1 MKTTRRLTSTF
12 SFRFDR
18 GIILNGKKAIKAFR
32 QSRPKRIARAV
43 ALGLGLSLFSASAHA
58 PALNITPK
66 RYAYFALHSNTTQYK
81 CLATLWGKES
91 AWRPEAVSYDGSAYG
106 IPQMRNKKLIGMDA
120 NTQVIWGLRYIKHRH
135 STPCGALRYWRV
147 NGNY

>member
-1 MKTTRRLTSTF
+1 MPT
-12 SFRFDR
+12 
-18 GIILNGKKAIKAFR
+18 AY
-32 QSRPKRIARAV
+32 
-43 ALGLGLSLFSASAHA
+43 A

-66 RYAYFALHSNTTQYK
+66 EYAYHALQQNTIQYK

-91 AWRPEAVSYDGSAYG
+91 AWKPTAISYDGSAYG

-120 NTQVIWGLRYIKHRH
+120 NTQVIWGIRYVKHRYG
-135 STPCGALRYWRV
+135 TPCAALRHWRI

>member
-1 MKTTRRLTSTF
+1 MSVRHADSLWKFDTHGTLKPLEALEKPHRGPLRRLA
-12 SFRFDR
+12 R
-18 GIILNGKKAIKAFR
+18 G
-32 QSRPKRIARAV
+32 V
-43 ALGLGLSLFSASAHA
+43 ALAIGLSLFIPSAHA

-66 RYAYFALHSNTTQYK
+66 QYAYFALNSNTTQYK

-120 NTQVIWGLRYIKHRH
+120 NTQVIWGLRYIKHRYT
-135 STPCGALRYWRV
+135 TPCSALRHWRK

>member
-1 MKTTRRLTSTF
+1 MCLRHADGLWKLDYHGTLKPLEALEKPHREPLRRLA
-12 SFRFDR
+12 R
-18 GIILNGKKAIKAFR
+18 G
-32 QSRPKRIARAV
+32 V
-43 ALGLGLSLFSASAHA
+43 ALAIGLLLFIPSAHA

-66 RYAYFALHSNTTQYK
+66 RYAYFAVHSNTTQYK

-120 NTQVIWGLRYIKHRH
+120 NTQVIWGLRYIKHRYE
-135 STPCGALRYWRV
+135 TPCAALRHSLA
-147 NGNY
+147 NA

>member
-12 SFRFDR
+12 SSRFDML
-18 GIILNGKKAIKAFR
+18 GTLKGE
-32 QSRPKRIARAV
+32 RPSGAHPEPLRRIARGV
-43 ALGLGLSLFSASAHA
+43 AIAIGISLFMPSAHA

-66 RYAYFALHSNTTQYK
+66 EYAYHALQQNTTQYK

-91 AWRPEAVSYDGSAYG
+91 AWRPHAVSYDGSAYG

-120 NTQVIWGLRYIKHRH
+120 NTQVIWGLRYIKHRYV
-135 STPCGALRYWRV
+135 TPCAALRHWRV

>member
-1 MKTTRRLTSTF
+1 MTGTLKPLEALEKPHRGSLRRLT
-12 SFRFDR
+12 R
-18 GIILNGKKAIKAFR
+18 G
-32 QSRPKRIARAV
+32 V
-43 ALGLGLSLFSASAHA
+43 ALAIGLLLFIPSAHA

-66 RYAYFALHSNTTQYK
+66 RYAYFALNSNTTQYK
-81 CLATLWGKES
+81 CLSQLWGKES

-120 NTQVIWGLRYIKHRH
+120 NTQVIWGLRYIKHRYT
-135 STPCGALRYWRV
+135 TPCAALRHWRV